1 MLGKFDVLVWCNFT
15 VQTNLIN
22 EYIWS
27 SVSVICCLTCIS
39 INKLNVCVIKINI
52 ILDDTSKENV
62 RHGVVDEAM
71 LSLICNLEV
80 YISKFFSK
88 VTVTFSLLY
97 KNWYIYIYSCILYAL
112 RWKYFKHCLCTSENI
127 FPFDNRFEMTFIN
140 QKYGS
145 AVKPGDCCYYTNVEY
160 QTYWLHKVASVIKLG
175 WRNQG
180 LWFNSEYVYSHIEAI
195 LK

>member
-1 MLGKFDVLVWCNFT
+1 MNDDMLGKFDVLVWCNFT

-62 RHGVVDEAM
+62 RHGVVDEAI

-88 VTVTFSLLY
+88 SRSLFPFYIKIGTFTDILVFYMLSVENISSIVCVHLKISLHLIIVLKWLSLIRNMAVQSSQVTV
-97 KNWYIYIYSCILYAL
+97 
-112 RWKYFKHCLCTSENI
+112 
-127 FPFDNRFEMTFIN
+127 
-140 QKYGS
+140 
-145 AVKPGDCCYYTNVEY
+145 
-160 QTYWLHKVASVIKLG
+160 
-175 WRNQG
+175 
-180 LWFNSEYVYSHIEAI
+180 AI
-195 LK
+195 TLM